1 MLEAQFRVGN
11 LALLQASVE
20 DLLDLLSLGFGL
32 IDLGK
37 SIVAVEDLRDQSL
50 VEV

>member
-1 MLEAQFRVGN
+1 VLEAQFRVGN
-11 LALLQASVE
+11 SAPLEASVE

-32 IDLGK
+32 VDLWK